1 MATVSKLTSAGDH
14 FVSGQYDEYNL
25 QYNSYGVQFNGST
38 QYLTAT
44 NSQTPGLT
52 SENFTIEC
60 WFNLSGLTFAYPGGS
75 YGATILNAAN
85 LAVNGGVW
93 VYIAGSLNTPTSIA
107 LTSSGSTVGPQ
118 AIASGL
124 SISLNAWHHL
134 AISRNGSNLA
144 IWLDGT
150 KLTLSLNNIATSS
163 YVALPFSI
171 GRCTHST
178 AYAMYTN
185 GSISNLRLVKGTPV
199 YDPTGGNI
207 TVPRSP
213 LTAVSGTY
221 LLTCQNQTIVDN
233 SPNAF
238 SISNPASATTGL
250 SIPSWMTTK
259 SKQYSNGDLNI
270 SGTFDEYTNYQD
282 YLRYYSVLL
291 NGTNQYINTGIG
303 TTTSTVF
310 TVECHLY
317 LTSWL
322 RTTGAG
328 GYIGVIYGGNAGNAP
343 WFVLSGTASSITSI
357 FHAAVGTAAADKS
370 WSISGGLQLNTW
382 YHIAISRNGSTWAV
396 WINGVKLSNP
406 GDTGPSYVFASGT
419 MTIGVNLNNAGYA
432 GYIPGYISN
441 FKVVSGSTTYDP
453 TSTTITVPTT
463 PYRNPL
469 TTYYLY
475 QCAASTV
482 SGGVNGPT
490 ASTFIPF
497 SPKSLGQSSNGSV
510 ATTGKFDEYTL
521 TNGVYSSSFN
531 GSSQYLSLASNAA
544 LTFSTGNFTI
554 EFWIYVTAAP
564 VSSALIYDPR
574 PASTQGLYTLLY
586 LNSDRTMRFW
596 VSSADRITSTALT
609 LNTWYHIALV
619 KNSNVTTMYLN
630 GTATGSTYS
639 DTNSYLASATN
650 IAAGYAAG
658 ASITSFFTGYL
669 SNLRVVKGTAVYTS
683 NFTPVKEPLLPTPNT
698 SLLTCQ
704 LPRIEDNS
712 TNVLPITNN
721 GATTSYF
728 LTKFYSGIF
737 NSNRYLSATGNA
749 GFNFGSGNFTI
760 EFMAMRTSAS
770 TQNMIATNRS
780 LAASTF
786 TGSWWIDNSIN
797 NQIRVT
803 FFTGGSYSISNPN
816 ALDWPAVGIWFHF
829 AVVRNGTTLTGYL
842 NGTAV
847 GSVAVGTTT
856 FGTGAD
862 NIRIG
867 GGFTDTAAWYW
878 PGYISNFRVIKGLA
892 LYTSDFTPSVLK
904 LPTSN
909 LTAISGSGYS
919 TSLLTLNSAT
929 IVDNSGNSIGISN
942 VGASSVSAPIFI

>member
-1 MATVSKLTSAGDH
+1 MPTFTYTGLGIKRECSNGSFQASS
-14 FVSGQYDEYNL
+14 SIDEYTL
-25 QYNSYGVQFNGST
+25 PYNSYATTFNGST

-118 AIASGL
+118 AVASGL
-124 SISLNAWHHL
+124 SIALNVWHHL
-134 AISRNGSNLA
+134 AISRSGSNLA

-233 SPNAF
+233 STNAF
-238 SISNPASATTGL
+238 PITNPASATTSL
-250 SIPSWMTTK
+250 PSSNWVTTK
-259 SKQYSNGDLNI
+259 SKQ
-270 SGTFDEYTNYQD
+270 F
-282 YLRYYSVLL
+282 
-291 NGTNQYINTGIG
+291 
-303 TTTSTVF
+303 
-310 TVECHLY
+310 
-317 LTSWL
+317 
-322 RTTGAG
+322 
-328 GYIGVIYGGNAGNAP
+328 
-343 WFVLSGTASSITSI
+343 
-357 FHAAVGTAAADKS
+357 
-370 WSISGGLQLNTW
+370 
-382 YHIAISRNGSTWAV
+382 
-396 WINGVKLSNP
+396 
-406 GDTGPSYVFASGT
+406 
-419 MTIGVNLNNAGYA
+419 
-432 GYIPGYISN
+432 
-441 FKVVSGSTTYDP
+441 
-453 TSTTITVPTT
+453 
-463 PYRNPL
+463 
-469 TTYYLY
+469 
-475 QCAASTV
+475 
-482 SGGVNGPT
+482 
-490 ASTFIPF
+490 
-497 SPKSLGQSSNGSV
+497 SNGSYQV
-510 ATTGKFDEYTL
+510 YGKFDEYTL
-521 TNGVYSSSFN
+521 LNGVYASKFN
-531 GSSQYLSLASNAA
+531 GSSQYLTTPTNTA
-544 LTFSTGNFTI
+544 LTFGTGNFTI
-554 EFWIYVTAAP
+554 EFWIYATAAP
-564 VSSALIYDPR
+564 VSSALIYDNR
-574 PASTQGLYTLLY
+574 PASTQGVYTLLY

-630 GTATGSTYS
+630 GTATGLTYS
-639 DTNSYLASATN
+639 DTNNYLASATN

-658 ASITSFFTGYL
+658 ASITNFFTGYL

-683 NFTPVKEPLLPTPNT
+683 NFTPVREPSLPTPNT

-704 LPRIEDNS
+704 LPTIEDNS
-712 TNVLPITNN
+712 TNVLPVTNN
-721 GATTSYF
+721 GATNYYF

-737 NSNRYLSATGNA
+737 NSNRYLSVTA
-749 GFNFGSGNFTI
+749 GAGLNFSTSNFTM
-760 EFMAMRTSAS
+760 EFMAMRTAAS

-780 LAASTF
+780 LASTTF
-786 TGSWWIDNSIN
+786 SGSWWIDNSIN

-803 FFTGGSYSISNPN
+803 FFTGGTYSISNSN
-816 ALDWPAVGIWFHF
+816 ALDWPAVGTWFHF

-842 NGTAV
+842 NGTTV
-847 GSVAVGTTT
+847 GSVTVGAVAL
-856 FGTGAD
+856 GTGAD

-878 PGYISNFRVIKGLA
+878 PGYISNFRIVKGIA
-892 LYTSDFTPSVLK
+892 LYTADFTPSVLQ

-929 IVDNSGNSIGISN
+929 IVDNSGNGIGISN
-942 VGASSVSAPIFI
+942 VGGSPVSAPIFI